1 VSANRLPRLDAEQ
14 VLHLSAIEASL
25 RNLQAQFPQ
34 INKSLKSRRDTTDP
48 SIVANMVAGY
58 YFVDSVLAQ
67 HADLF
72 AMGNP
77 KLFLVLNSL
86 VLCGHDQERAPGP
99 HRTSQLPN
107 GGFMIRRATAFAMSS
122 NGTTFIGPTR
132 HGGGLPGC
140 IVSRT
145 LNPDRKHSL
154 VALFRIPKIKR
165 YFAKFLKEQS
175 DQNYPIAASAR
186 PVAGSA

>member
-1 VSANRLPRLDAEQ
+1 VEWLRRESRPWGVSANRLPRLDAEQ

-132 HGGGLPGC
+132 HGGGLPG
-140 IVSRT
+140 VSYLEPST
-145 LNPDRKHSL
+145 LIANTVSSRFSG
-154 VALFRIPKIKR
+154 FRR
-165 YFAKFLKEQS
+165 SSGTL
-175 DQNYPIAASAR
+175 QNS
-186 PVAGSA
+186 